1 VGICL
6 KLLKRSLNKDL
17 HRYKLEHATALMMK
31 KMVSAFLHRGFADNG
46 AVNTYPINV
55 LREI

>member
-1 VGICL
+1 
-6 KLLKRSLNKDL
+6 
-17 HRYKLEHATALMMK
+17 MMK